1 MSVVCVRL
9 PIQTKERYMEFPLLD
24 PLLVKK
30 ELGIDED
37 RHKLSPTVFAMTKKG
52 PALIMDEGV
61 GWMFDE
67 DNESTLV
74 FYEAFGDSAKTIT
87 LEQAKRCISENTID
101 LETLI
106 GTYNDRYRN
115 NLDLWTGMTKDVPQN
130 VLA

>member
-1 MSVVCVRL
+1 
-9 PIQTKERYMEFPLLD
+9 MEFPLLD

-74 FYEAFGDSAKTIT
+74 FYE
-87 LEQAKRCISENTID
+87 
-101 LETLI
+101 
-106 GTYNDRYRN
+106 
-115 NLDLWTGMTKDVPQN
+115 
-130 VLA
+130 